1 VHEMGIARS
10 ILDIALDAARKGGAK
25 RIGRVTVVAGELRS
39 IVPLQLTFYF
49 SLLAENT
56 TANGAELVI
65 ETMPVTLRCNTC
77 GETFRA
83 EEHGYQCPRCGSRD
97 LETIGGTELRV
108 KDIEVDD
115 T

>member
-1 VHEMGIARS
+1 MGIARS
-10 ILDIALDAARKGGAK
+10 ILDIALDAAEKGGAK
-25 RIGRVTVVAGELRS
+25 RVRRVTVVAGELRG

-56 TANGAELVI
+56 IASGAELAI
-65 ETMPVTLRCNTC
+65 DTMPVTLRCKSC

-97 LETIGGTELRV
+97 LEPVGGTELRV